1 MAGVIIAAAVTP
13 DNTPG
18 GSVLTFAVPVGLF
31 AVVAVILYLLFS
43 RPHRRIPARGV
54 QPGGTA
60 APHPDAARAASIAGG
75 LAVAAGAGAA
85 ETHLEPA
92 GPVYAA
98 EAGAGPGPG
107 VAPEQVPGSDDAEQP
122 SGEGATAEGTEDG
135 Q

>member
-1 MAGVIIAAAVTP
+1 MAGLIIAAAVTP

-18 GSVLTFAVPVGLF
+18 GSILTFAGPVGLF

-43 RPHRRIPARGV
+43 RPHRRIPARGLL
-54 QPGGTA
+54 PGGTA
-60 APHPDAARAASIAGG
+60 APQPDAARAASIAGG
-75 LAVAAGAGAA
+75 LALAAGAGAA

-98 EAGAGPGPG
+98 EADTADASDQAPGP
-107 VAPEQVPGSDDAEQP
+107 DDAEEP
-122 SGEGATAEGTEDG
+122 SDEGSTTEGTEDG

>member
-1 MAGVIIAAAVTP
+1 MAGLIIAAAVIP

-18 GSVLTFAVPVGLF
+18 GSILTFAGPVGLF

-43 RPHRRIPARGV
+43 RPHRRIPARGLL
-54 QPGGTA
+54 PGGTA

-75 LAVAAGAGAA
+75 LALAAGAGAA

-98 EAGAGPGPG
+98 EASPDTG
-107 VAPEQVPGSDDAEQP
+107 VAPEHVPGSDDTEQP
-122 SGEGATAEGTEDG
+122 GVEGSAAEGTEDRP
-135 Q
+135 

>member
-1 MAGVIIAAAVTP
+1 MAGLIIAAAVTP

-18 GSVLTFAVPVGLF
+18 GSILTFAGPVGLF

-43 RPHRRIPARGV
+43 RPHRRIPARDPL
-54 QPGGTA
+54 PGGTA

-75 LAVAAGAGAA
+75 LALAAGAGAA

-92 GPVYAA
+92 GPVYAG
-98 EAGAGPGPG
+98 EAGVGLGP
-107 VAPEQVPGSDDAEQP
+107 APEEAPDPDPDDAEQP
-122 SGEGATAEGTEDG
+122 SGEGSATQGPEDG

>member
-1 MAGVIIAAAVTP
+1 MAGLIIAAAVTP

-18 GSVLTFAVPVGLF
+18 GSILTFAGPVGLF

-43 RPHRRIPARGV
+43 RPHRRIPARGLL
-54 QPGGTA
+54 PGGTA

-75 LAVAAGAGAA
+75 LALAAGAGAT

-98 EAGAGPGPG
+98 EAGTGD
-107 VAPEQVPGSDDAEQP
+107 APEQAPGPDDAEYP
-122 SGEGATAEGTEDG
+122 SEEGSAAEGTEDG